1 MIYVICDMLAF
12 GFDTTLHVLEYQPL
26 FVFVF
31 FLSFTATI

>member
-12 GFDTTLHVLEYQPL
+12 GFDTTLHVYQPL